1 MVKVYQLIK
10 ASSPT
15 TTTPT
20 SHRYQIPLSAV
31 QRSVHHRLP
40 FSTTGYEQTHPNA
53 SYTHKMRR
61 VIRRATA
68 VRNERKVGF

>member
-15 TTTPT
+15 TTPT

-31 QRSVHHRLP
+31 RRSVHHRLP

-61 VIRRATA
+61 VRRATA